1 MAEHNKL
8 ENRYW
13 VKKLKYPRAN
23 FMGKPK
29 EKKKRKS
36 LTRLIKKE
44 DIIIEAFNV
53 KKNIELINSMFY
65 RGEYTSISK
74 CGRKFRSLELPYI
87 WDTLPKS
94 LFKS

>member
-13 VKKLKYPRAN
+13 VKKIKIPKSK
-23 FMGKPK
+23 FMGKRK

-36 LTRLIKKE
+36 LTRPIKKE

-53 KKNIELINSMFY
+53 KKYWVNKQYVLPW
-65 RGEYTSISK
+65 EYTSISK
-74 CGRKFRSLELPYI
+74 CGRKFRSLGTALHLRYSSKKFI
-87 WDTLPKS
+87 
-94 LFKS
+94 